1 MWSRVFDKC
10 KNIQY
15 NTKNIYEMKK
25 GSNMKMEEIHEK
37 DIIHVAGHI
46 AYIVL
51 YGLLILFSI
60 LLYKSANLVSPLYV
74 GWITLVFGIII
85 LLSSSQSRKGGRI
98 SEEKGISKETLV
110 ESGMYAF
117 VRHPE
122 FLSHILII
130 LALIL
135 IAQHLVSFVIGVV
148 LIALLCLA
156 MIEEEKRDIEKFG
169 DEYKDYM
176 QRIPRI
182 NLLAGII
189 RHIHH
194 KKEKSRGGS
203 NE

>member
-1 MWSRVFDKC
+1 M
-10 KNIQY
+10 
-15 NTKNIYEMKK
+15 
-25 GSNMKMEEIHEK
+25 
-37 DIIHVAGHI
+37 
-46 AYIVL
+46 
-51 YGLLILFSI
+51 
-60 LLYKSANLVSPLYV
+60 
-74 GWITLVFGIII
+74 
-85 LLSSSQSRKGGRI
+85 
-98 SEEKGISKETLV
+98 
-110 ESGMYAF
+110 
-117 VRHPE
+117 
-122 FLSHILII
+122 II